1 MSIRRIQNLFVGLAY
16 ELLAGDKIK
25 VVFQVELVL
34 ALAVIL
40 LVVIFTMHLQL
51 WPGTESMPFKPNFI
65 MTKKSEGTEPLW
77 CTLFINWL
85 LYVKSRVFWESV
97 SQLKQWVL

>member
-1 MSIRRIQNLFVGLAY
+1 VSIRRIQNLFVGLAY

-51 WPGTESMPFKPNFI
+51 
-65 MTKKSEGTEPLW
+65 
-77 CTLFINWL
+77 
-85 LYVKSRVFWESV
+85 
-97 SQLKQWVL
+97 